1 MSKSVVIYSG
11 GMDSTVILHHCLNKY
26 DEVYCL
32 TYDYNQRHKEE
43 IEKALNY
50 TTDLGVGEGQKIQQ
64 HTVVDLGFY
73 ANLASASALTNSAIN
88 VPKMKD
94 VIGEAQTTAYVPNRN
109 MVMLSIAVGYA
120 ESIGSHDVYYGAAL
134 ADDTGGYWDCTL
146 EFLNLFNTTLAL
158 NRKNKIRVSAPLM
171 PKSKAEIIKWGLEM
185 GVDFSKTLTCYN
197 GGERACGEC
206 PSCAAR
212 IKGFIDNK
220 LIDPVPY
227 ARDIPWQ
234 AYQCQPIM
242 S

>member
-1 MSKSVVIYSG
+1 MSKCVVIYSG

-50 TTDLGVGEGQKIQQ
+50 TTDLGVGEGQKIAQ
-64 HTVVDLGFY
+64 HTVVDLSFY

-120 ESIGSHDVYYGAAL
+120 ESIDSQDVYYGAAL

-197 GGERACGEC
+197 GGEKACGEC

-220 LIDPVPY
+220 LIDPIPY
-227 ARDIPWQ
+227 AKDIPWQ

-242 S
+242 